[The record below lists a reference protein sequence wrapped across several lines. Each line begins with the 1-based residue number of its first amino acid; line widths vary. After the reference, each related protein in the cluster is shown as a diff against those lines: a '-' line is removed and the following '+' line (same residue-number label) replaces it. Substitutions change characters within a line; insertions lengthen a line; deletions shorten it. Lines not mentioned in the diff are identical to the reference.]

1 MHEKIRCQQLQC
13 QMDTN
18 VRTLE
23 QNRSECHALRLSLE
37 ELQRKQ
43 QSSQEHAAI
52 EQQQKEQQQ
61 QQQQQQ
67 PAASLAQQLPT
78 LELGREVLAI
88 KDRLVELERQNAVL
102 LAEKDNLNDQI
113 TTQKDQVLN
122 KHAQLTV
129 ISQQLATLEV

>member
-52 EQQQKEQQQ
+52 EQQQKEQ